1 MKQAAG
7 ESFWAT
13 EEHGLLKSREGDRK
27 GGREKET
34 ERRMEGG
41 REGGRET
48 VGRYKEAQHQEAS
61 AYFKCNIKM

>member
-1 MKQAAG
+1 MKQATG

-41 REGGRET
+41 REGGREN
-48 VGRYKEAQHQEAS
+48 VKVQRGPAS
-61 AYFKCNIKM
+61 GGQCIF